1 MAYRRNVLLVLA
13 DIKAGDS
20 QKGSHIM
27 KTQRKN
33 WRTVRNL
40 MRSYRASQIL
50 MTCNQLGIF
59 RLLAGGPRRADEIA
73 KRTGSHPDAS
83 RRLFNAAAALGLLTK
98 TGETYANGPLAATC
112 LAKEGPFYLGNMAR
126 QEQATYERWGRL
138 PEAIRTGRW
147 PELNRQAEERT
158 QWVRNFEM
166 AMYDMART
174 VAPLIAEVL
183 PLPTDRPLRLLDV
196 GGGPGG
202 YSMALARR
210 YPRLN
215 ATVFELP
222 AAAEV
227 AREMIAAEGLT
238 GRVKVQTGD
247 FQREDLGKGYDV
259 VLIFGVLVSETDEGK
274 RALLR
279 KAHTALVPG
288 GLLAIREF
296 WLNPEDPAA
305 SPEAALFSLH
315 MLLANSVGNVLS
327 LGEMKNLL
335 AEAGF
340 TRLGQVKL
348 PAWVDLTMCL
358 AHKPRSARR
367 RRNLGSKVPGKNS

>member
-1 MAYRRNVLLVLA
+1 M
-13 DIKAGDS
+13 KS
-20 QKGSHIM
+20 QI
-27 KTQRKN
+27 KN
-33 WRTVRNL
+33 WRTVRDL
-40 MRSYRASQIL
+40 MRSYRSSQIL
-50 MTCNQLGIF
+50 MTCNHLGIF
-59 RLLAGGPRRADEIA
+59 RQLAGGPRRADEIA
-73 KRTGSHPDAS
+73 KLTSSHPEAS
-83 RRLFNAAAALGLLTK
+83 RRLLNAAVALGLLTK
-98 TGETYANGPLAATC
+98 TGEVYANGPLAATC
-112 LAKEGPFYLGNMAR
+112 LAKEGPFFLGNMAR
-126 QEQATYERWGRL
+126 LEQATYERWTHL
-138 PEAIRTGRW
+138 AEAIGTGRW
-147 PELNRQAEERT
+147 PESNRQMEERA

-166 AMYDMART
+166 AMFDMART
-174 VAPLIAEVL
+174 IAPIIAEVL
-183 PLPTDRPLRLLDV
+183 PLPKHRPLKLLDV

-210 YPRLN
+210 YPRLS

-238 GRVKVQTGD
+238 ARVKVQTGD

-274 RALLR
+274 GELLR
-279 KAHTALVPG
+279 KAHAALVPG
-288 GLLAIREF
+288 GLLVIREF
-296 WLNPEDPAA
+296 WLNPDDPAE

-340 TRLGQVKL
+340 ARLGQVKL
-348 PAWVDLTMCL
+348 PAWVGLTMCL
-358 AHKPRSARR
+358 ARKPRSARR
-367 RRNLGSKVPGKNS
+367 SRTFEGKKPGRNS